1 MKIPLYKKLH
11 SILREH
17 IITGLYKEG
26 DLLPSENELCVT
38 HNVTRPTVR
47 QALNELVREG
57 YINKHHGKGS
67 IVTIPSKEAG
77 ILSIQGTSSAIG
89 KGLRTKI
96 ITKPYIARWDD
107 PFFFELSK
115 HEMESGCIKMER
127 IRLINNVPV
136 FYETTFLPNIN
147 LSRFCRRSFENK
159 SLFNILS
166 KYYGIEIRGGR
177 QRFRAINA
185 QGKIAKYLQIQN
197 NKPILHLERKM
208 VTNNPNFSFYCSL
221 YCNTKHYTLSG
232 DF

>member
-136 FYETTFLPNIN
+136 RVFT
-147 LSRFCRRSFENK
+147 R
-159 SLFNILS
+159 ILVS
-166 KYYGIEIRGGR
+166 
-177 QRFRAINA
+177 
-185 QGKIAKYLQIQN
+185 
-197 NKPILHLERKM
+197 
-208 VTNNPNFSFYCSL
+208 
-221 YCNTKHYTLSG
+221 LSG
-232 DF
+232 DSTIFTGLIISVSSSFLSINLVRHCFNSLRLTGLRR